1 MGLFTRFTD
10 IVNANLHS
18 MLDKAEHPKKMIR
31 LIIQEMEETLVEVRA
46 TAAKNIAEQKSHT
59 RRVKSAKESMEHW
72 HSKAELA
79 LTKNRDDLAKSA
91 LAQKHKYQSEWQ
103 LLKQEGGQ
111 LTEFLAQVQDDA
123 ARIQDKL
130 SEAKRRQAALVLRQE
145 SAQVRLKVREQAAIY
160 NIEEAMSKFER
171 YQQKID
177 RVEAQVE
184 AYDLMQSTAENPSLS
199 AQFAELEKDGTV
211 DHELAEMKKKLVAA

>member
-10 IVNANLHS
+10 IVNANLNS
-18 MLDKAEHPKKMIR
+18 MLDKAEQPEKMIR

-46 TAAKNIAEQKSHT
+46 TAAKNIAEKKTHT
-59 RRVKSAKESMEHW
+59 RRVKSAKASMEHW
-72 HSKAELA
+72 QNKAELA
-79 LTKNRDDLAKSA
+79 ITKDREDLAKLA
-91 LAQKHKYQSEWQ
+91 LTQKHKYQNELDLLEQESEK
-103 LLKQEGGQ
+103 LN
-111 LTEFLAQVQDDA
+111 EFLAKVQDDA
-123 ARIQDKL
+123 ARLQDKL
-130 SEAKRRQAALVLRQE
+130 SEARRRQDAFTLRKE

-184 AYDLMQSTAENPSLS
+184 AYDMMEASGEGQSLN
-199 AQFAELEKDGTV
+199 AQFADLEKDENIEQ
-211 DHELAEMKKKLVAA
+211 ELANIKKKLSAA

>member
-10 IVNANLHS
+10 IVNANLNS
-18 MLDKAEHPKKMIR
+18 MLDKAEQPEKMIR

-46 TAAKNIAEQKSHT
+46 TAARSIAEQKTHT
-59 RRVKSAKESMEHW
+59 RRMNLTKASVEQW

-79 LTKNRDDLAKSA
+79 LTKGREDLAKSA
-91 LAQKHKYQSEWQ
+91 LAQKHKYQGELD
-103 LLKQEGGQ
+103 LLEQENEAIAGC
-111 LTEFLAQVQDDA
+111 LAQVQDDA
-123 ARIQDKL
+123 ARLQEKL
-130 SEAKRRQAALVLRQE
+130 SEARRRQEAYTLRQE
-145 SAQVRLKVREQAAIY
+145 SAQVRLKVREQAAVY

-184 AYDLMQSTAENPSLS
+184 AYDLMQASGSGHDLN
-199 AQFAELEKDGTV
+199 AQFAELEKDETI
-211 DHELAEMKKKLVAA
+211 EQALAEMKKKVVAA

>member
-10 IVNANLHS
+10 IVNANLNS
-18 MLDKAEHPKKMIR
+18 MLDKAEQPEKMIR

-46 TAAKNIAEQKSHT
+46 TAAKNIAEKKTHS
-59 RRVKSAKESMEHW
+59 RRVKSAKASMEHW
-72 HSKAELA
+72 QNKAELA
-79 LTKNRDDLAKSA
+79 ITKDREDLAKLA
-91 LAQKHKYQSEWQ
+91 LTQKHKYQNELDLLEQESEK
-103 LLKQEGGQ
+103 LN
-111 LTEFLAQVQDDA
+111 EFLAKVQDDA
-123 ARIQDKL
+123 ARLQDKL
-130 SEAKRRQAALVLRQE
+130 SEARRRQDAFTLRKE

-184 AYDLMQSTAENPSLS
+184 AYDMMEASGEGQSLNE
-199 AQFAELEKDGTV
+199 QFADLEKDENIEQ
-211 DHELAEMKKKLVAA
+211 ELANIKKKLSAA

>member
-10 IVNANLHS
+10 IVNANLNS
-18 MLDKAEHPKKMIR
+18 MLDKAEHPEKMIR

-59 RRVKSAKESMEHW
+59 RRVKSAKESIEYW
-72 HSKAELA
+72 HSRAELA
-79 LTKNRDDLAKSA
+79 VTKNREDLAKSA
-91 LAQKHKYQSEWQ
+91 LTQKHKYQGEWE

-130 SEAKRRQAALVLRQE
+130 SEAKRRQAALILRQE

-184 AYDLMQSTAENPSLS
+184 AYDLMQSTAQNPSLS

-211 DHELAEMKKKLVAA
+211 EQELAEMKKKLVAA

>member
-10 IVNANLHS
+10 IVNANLNS
-18 MLDKAEHPKKMIR
+18 MLDKAEQPEKMIR

-46 TAAKNIAEQKSHT
+46 TAAKNIAEQKTHT
-59 RRVKSAKESMEHW
+59 RRVKSAKASMEHW

-79 LTKNRDDLAKSA
+79 LNKDREDLAKSA
-91 LAQKHKYQSEWQ
+91 LAQKHKYQAE
-103 LLKQEGGQ
+103 LAVLEEENDKLG
-111 LTEFLAQVQDDA
+111 EFLSKIQDDA
-123 ARIQDKL
+123 ARLQEKL
-130 SEAKRRQAALVLRQE
+130 SEARRRQEAYTLRQE
-145 SAQVRLKVREQAAIY
+145 SAEVRLKVREQAAVY

-184 AYDLMQSTAENPSLS
+184 AYDMMEKNGDSNNLN
-199 AQFAELEKDGTV
+199 AQFAELEKDETIEQ
-211 DHELAEMKKKLVAA
+211 ELAEMKKKASAA

>member
-10 IVNANLHS
+10 IVNANLNS
-18 MLDKAEHPKKMIR
+18 MLDKAEQPEKMIR

-46 TAAKNIAEQKSHT
+46 TAARNIAEQKTHT
-59 RRVKSAKESMEHW
+59 RRMKSTKASMEQW

-79 LTKNRDDLAKSA
+79 LTKGREDLAKSA
-91 LAQKHKYQSEWQ
+91 LAQKHKYQGELD
-103 LLKQEGGQ
+103 LLEQENETIAGC
-111 LTEFLAQVQDDA
+111 LAQVQDDA
-123 ARIQDKL
+123 ARLQEKL
-130 SEAKRRQAALVLRQE
+130 SEARRRQEAYTLRQE
-145 SAQVRLKVREQAAIY
+145 SAQVRLKVREQAAVY

-184 AYDLMQSTAENPSLS
+184 AYDLMQASGSGHDLN
-199 AQFAELEKDGTV
+199 AQFAELEKDETI
-211 DHELAEMKKKLVAA
+211 EQALAEMKKKVAAA

>member
-10 IVNANLHS
+10 IVNANLNS
-18 MLDKAEHPKKMIR
+18 MLDKAEHPEKMIR

-59 RRVKSAKESMEHW
+59 RRVKSAKESIEYW
-72 HSKAELA
+72 HSRAELA
-79 LTKNRDDLAKSA
+79 VTKNREDLAKSA
-91 LAQKHKYQSEWQ
+91 LTQKHKYQGEWES
-103 LLKQEGGQ
+103 LKQEGGQ

-130 SEAKRRQAALVLRQE
+130 SEAKRRQAALILRQE

-184 AYDLMQSTAENPSLS
+184 AYDLVQSTAQNPSLS

-211 DHELAEMKKKLVAA
+211 EQELAEMKKKLVAA